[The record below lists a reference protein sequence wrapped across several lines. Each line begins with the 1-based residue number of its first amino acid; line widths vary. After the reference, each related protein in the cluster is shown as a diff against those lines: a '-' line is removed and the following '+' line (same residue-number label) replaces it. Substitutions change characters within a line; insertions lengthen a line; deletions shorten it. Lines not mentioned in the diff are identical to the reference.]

1 MEEKVFDLLEKL
13 YIEVQEMKSNM
24 ATKDEIRKL
33 ESSIVRMESE
43 IKDDI
48 KCLYD
53 CYKQCIE
60 GISTVN
66 KKLDKLTEKVE
77 KPRD

>member
-1 MEEKVFDLLEKL
+1 ME
-13 YIEVQEMKSNM
+13 N
-24 ATKDEIRKL
+24 
-33 ESSIVRMESE
+33 E

-53 CYKQCIE
+53 GYKQCIE

-66 KKLDKLTEKVE
+66 KKLDKLTDKVE
-77 KPRD
+77 NQEIKLQVLKSAK